1 MPTKAEL
8 LAKKQKL
15 DTSAVLDPL
24 EQTGTAMVE
33 NKVQVLE
40 LVYDFSVQGGATGDI
55 DLDAVDGVD
64 ATLPEDALVIGADIF
79 VASEC
84 TSGGSATIALG
95 AQTDGDLIAAEAVAS
110 FAASAIISLDTK
122 KKTTADAVPHITI
135 ADAALTAGKF
145 HVYIQYILAV

>member
-8 LAKKQKL
+8 LARKYKL
-15 DTSAVLDPL
+15 NSSSVLDPL

-55 DLDAVDGVD
+55 ALGAVDSDD
-64 ATLPEDALVIGADIF
+64 AILPEDALVVGADVF
-79 VASEC
+79 VVSEL

-95 AQTDGDLIAAEAVAS
+95 AQADGDLIAAEAVAS
-110 FAASAIISLDTK
+110 FTTGAIISLDTK
-122 KKTTADAVPHITI
+122 KKTTADNVPYITV